1 MRSQRERAAGRS
13 ESSRRN
19 GDVNHGRR
27 GCRCQDRDGDGD
39 GDVQLGPAR
48 PGPTGRR
55 YNVIVVAFRLS
66 RSPDEV
72 KSG

>member
-27 GCRCQDRDGDGD
+27 GCRCRGRDRNDD
-39 GDVQLGPAR
+39 GDV
-48 PGPTGRR
+48 
-55 YNVIVVAFRLS
+55 
-66 RSPDEV
+66 
-72 KSG
+72 